1 MSQGAGIAY
10 LTAYIGA
17 DTVAFRNG
25 MAQVRRDLM
34 DIGGIASG
42 LQDIGKTLTYTITA
56 PIVGAM
62 GIAVSQFAEFEAE
75 MRNIAAISPLVA
87 QDFDGI
93 SDTVRRMGQEFR
105 IGADGMAQA
114 LYTVQSAGFG
124 LNDVNE
130 ALVVTEQAAMLAE
143 AGLSSIVPTTNALVG
158 SLLAYGESAD
168 MAQYHSDVLAQT
180 VALGVGSM
188 EGLLTTMSSSLPQAA
203 ALGVS
208 FDDLGST
215 LAFMTQQGFNW
226 ARAGTGVGNMLN
238 KLITPSAALKA
249 VYENLGAGSGQ
260 ELIEMF
266 GGLGGALQEIYNI
279 VGDDPERI
287 RKLFPDDRG
296 FRIALGIFENFDRYT
311 GLLADFDAT
320 LDGATDS
327 QRQQQMQSFSYK
339 FDVMKSS
346 IEGFLIAVGGAVV
359 PVLTPLIDGI
369 GELFRTI
376 SNAPPELIT
385 LGVTF
390 AALAAA
396 IPPIIWGIGL
406 LLTPLGAALGL
417 VVGLGTLFI
426 SNFDEIKNWID
437 TNIPMMGAGIDAIA
451 DAVRRFAEILTGTTW
466 ERDDSSV
473 LMGGHELPTAPYQN
487 LVEEQKTFGQ
497 RLQEAFAATG
507 EQMILGL
514 QWAFIAVRDWVE
526 TTGVSEF
533 DRIVGGIVNGLAG
546 AFGSSG
552 DDGNSTPVTEAI
564 QNLLDGG
571 ISGAVSGV
579 GDWVNQNIPTIS
591 AGFTALITNIGK
603 WIETDGA
610 TTLGYALGTIAVAL
624 GTLLGNII
632 GGIGEGSGGFVQNFM
647 SGFATGIEN
656 ALTSFDVTA
665 GIDKA
670 LTIIVGTIAT
680 LLGAKFLLGRLFAGV
695 GTGLIGGIASAAT
708 TALTTVGGVLLANP
722 VVAGI
727 AAAFAIWTG
736 LTAEDQ
742 LNFQAFVINNVMN
755 PISQALVGATIDQET
770 WNRTVEDG
778 AYEIAAFIARLFGN
792 QDLSDRITGMIS
804 TNSNIEQSGRDMAIA
819 YLAQIKGGFV
829 TEIAGTDLNA
839 EALEIV
845 GLFNAISIFG
855 ADSPEG
861 MNAVNI
867 LVNDYGFSF
876 DQGNMGTALEDL
888 STEAQSAIDALAGT
902 ISPTVP
908 PLFNVETS
916 VQESSGKIV
925 DIANKMRSRVVEQVS
940 LTGQGVDEKS
950 VFLKDAFTSMETS
963 IVGNINIITGAILT
977 AGVVWQ
983 AGFWMINDGIKI
995 PISNIVTQMNSLK
1008 NAAND
1013 ALAAIGAASS
1023 APMPTIPAPVGGGG
1037 GNGSGS
1043 TGGGNTVVIVSNNP
1057 ERIYQQTRNS
1067 GVDLTNR
1074 GVGGRRAVWGG

>member
-1 MSQGAGIAY
+1 MAQGAGIAY

-62 GIAVSQFAEFEAE
+62 GVAVSQFAEFEAE

-87 QDFDGI
+87 QDFEGI

-105 IGADGMAQA
+105 VGADGMAQA

-130 ALVVTEQAAMLAE
+130 ALTVTEQSAKLAE
-143 AGLSSIVPTTNALVG
+143 AGLSSIIPTTNALVG
-158 SLLAYGESAD
+158 SLLAYGEGAD

-203 ALGVS
+203 ALGIS

-226 ARAGTGVGNMLN
+226 ARAGTGVGNMFN
-238 KLITPSAALKA
+238 KLITPSEALKA
-249 VYENLGAGSGQ
+249 IYEDLGAGSGQ

-279 VGDDPERI
+279 VGDDPEKI

-311 GLLADFDAT
+311 SLLADFDAT

-346 IEGFLIAVGGAVV
+346 IENFLIAVGGAVA
-359 PVLTPLIDGI
+359 PVLEPLVEGI
-369 GELFRTI
+369 ADLFQTI
-376 SNAPPELIT
+376 ANAPPELLT
-385 LGVTF
+385 LGTVF
-390 AALAAA
+390 AGIAAA
-396 IPPIIWGIGL
+396 IPPIIWGVGL
-406 LLTPLGAALGL
+406 LLTPLGAVVAL
-417 VVGLGTLFI
+417 VVGLGALFA
-426 SNFDEIKNWID
+426 SNFDSIKNWID
-437 TNIPMMGAGIDAIA
+437 TNMPMVGAGIDAVG
-451 DAVRRFAEILTGTTW
+451 DAIQRFADILTGTTW
-466 ERDDSSV
+466 ERDQSSV
-473 LMGGHELPTAPYQN
+473 IMGGHELPQSPYPN
-487 LVEEQKTFGQ
+487 LVEQEKSFGQ
-497 RLQEAFAATG
+497 RVQEAFAATG

-514 QWAFIAVRDWVE
+514 QWAFIGVRSWIE

-564 QNLLDGG
+564 QGLLDGG

-591 AGFTALITNIGK
+591 AGFTALITNVSK

-610 TTLGYALGTIAVAL
+610 TTLGYALGTIAAAL

-680 LLGAKFLLGRLFAGV
+680 LLGAKFLLGRLFASV

-708 TALTTVGGVLLANP
+708 TAITTVGGALLANP

-727 AAAFAIWTG
+727 AAALAIWTG

-755 PISQALVGATIDQET
+755 PISQALVGATMDQET

-792 QDLSDRITGMIS
+792 QDLSDRIIEMVS
-804 TNSNIEQSGRDMAIA
+804 TDPAVEQSGRDIAIA
-819 YLAQIKGGFV
+819 YLAQIKGGMA

-845 GLFNAISIFG
+845 GLFNTVSVFG

-876 DQGNMGTALEDL
+876 DQGNMGTALEGL

-925 DIANKMRSRVVEQVS
+925 DIANKMRSHVVEQVS
-940 LTGQGVDEKS
+940 LTGQGVNEKS
-950 VFLKDAFTSMETS
+950 VFLKDTFTSMETS

-1023 APMPTIPAPVGGGG
+1023 APMPTLPAAG
-1037 GNGSGS
+1037 GSGGDGS
-1043 TGGGNTVVIVSNNP
+1043 SGKGVGAKIYITSNNP
-1057 ERIYQQTRNS
+1057 ERIFSQTRS
-1067 GVDLTNR
+1067 TGVDLVNKP
-1074 GVGGRRAVWGG
+1074 VNSKISVWGG